1 MKFEDLN
8 ELIQA
13 IREHPE
19 WRDALLAALLPPA
32 VLELPAQMLA
42 FRQEHQEQMARL
54 ERQIALQRADLEQQ
68 IANLRKEML
77 ERIEALRQE
86 MLERFEALRQE
97 VFARIEALR
106 QEVFARIEALR
117 QEVFERIEA
126 LRQEV
131 FERIEALRQEMYA
144 IAKAHEE
151 RMQRIEERIAEM
163 HAEFT
168 EQFGRVWREID
179 DIKTELKAIK
189 DDLSLLK
196 GRSLE
201 EFYYRRAPAIFG
213 RYFKGVK
220 VLTADA
226 IEQMLEQHV
235 PLVPEEAD
243 ALYDTDLFVYGV
255 RKSDQQT
262 IIAVM
267 EISWVADR
275 SDVERA
281 SARAQ
286 IIARRGLQA
295 VPVVAG
301 QTFTMT
307 VIELAEAGEV
317 ALLTDGSFKF
327 AQALLATS
335 E

>member
-19 WRDALLAALLPPA
+19 WRDALLAVLLPAA
-32 VLELPAQMLA
+32 VLELPVQMLV

-54 ERQIALQRADLEQQ
+54 ERQIALQRTDLEQQ
-68 IANLRKEML
+68 IANLRKEMM

-86 MLERFEALRQE
+86 MLERFESLRREVFKRIENLRQE
-97 VFARIEALR
+97 MYAIAKAHEERMDRIE
-106 QEVFARIEALR
+106 ESIER
-117 QEVFERIEA
+117 
-126 LRQEV
+126 
-131 FERIEALRQEMYA
+131 LRQEMYA

-179 DIKTELKAIK
+179 DIKADLKAIK

-201 EFYYRRAPAIFG
+201 EFYYRRATSIFG
-213 RYFKGVK
+213 RYFTGVK
-220 VLTADA
+220 VLAADA
-226 IEQMLEQHV
+226 VEQMLEQYA

-243 ALYDTDLFVYGV
+243 ALYDADLFVYGV
-255 RKSDQQT
+255 RKSDQQPL
-262 IIAVM
+262 IAVM

-307 VIELAEAGEV
+307 VIEMAEAGEV
-317 ALLTDGSFKF
+317 ALLTDGHFKF
-327 AQALLATS
+327 AQALLATP